1 MLEAKLRLVA
11 AAPRLRWFV
20 QRETFAMRHNAM
32 KALHVCGLILIV
44 LPATGLALAEHK
56 PAATIPA
63 AALIQPAD
71 FAARLQNGPTPKP
84 LILQVGSHV
93 LFTEAH
99 IPGAEYAGPGGQ
111 EEGLQGLRTR
121 VANLT
126 KDTPIVI
133 YCGCCPWSRCPNI
146 APAYDQLRTLGFTQL
161 KVLYIADNFGAN
173 WVDQGYPVAKGD

>member
-1 MLEAKLRLVA
+1 MLEAELRLAA

-20 QRETFAMRHNAM
+20 QPETFAMKHNAI
-32 KALHVCGLILIV
+32 GLILIV
-44 LPATGLALAEHK
+44 LSATGLALAEHK

-99 IPGAEYAGPGGQ
+99 IPAAEYAGPGGQ

-121 VANLT
+121 VANVP

-161 KVLYIADNFGAN
+161 KVLYIADNFGAD